1 MLVNSSFQ
9 DTNLL
14 LTTILSNIG
23 WKTDLSFHSSVAQFL
38 SQKKSHLVVFC
49 GLLKL
54 PQEDVSVAEVT
65 VGSPLRAAVAELLGN
80 LQSLLVIVNSFGE
93 VSQEIVNIAEVPA
106 SSALGSS
113 ILESKIELLTLP
125 RVN

>member
-1 MLVNSSFQ
+1 M
-9 DTNLL
+9 
-14 LTTILSNIG
+14 
-23 WKTDLSFHSSVAQFL
+23 
-38 SQKKSHLVVFC
+38 
-49 GLLKL
+49 
-54 PQEDVSVAEVT
+54 SVAEVT